1 MLVTHCYQAAGR
13 AVARIVAQDLEHAV
27 RGEHSGTRAPLSVQ
41 AASPERYAGLLVMRR
56 SGVRFPKAAQFKTL
70 ISSVRSMSV
79 DRHGRSTDMVNRLSP
94 RRQAVTQSEDW
105 KPLLMSLLDGI
116 PRALEL
122 AMAWKADG
130 HRSCGQAAE
139 ATHIRSGRSCPGLT
153 ADRGAV
159 AVTEF
164 DDSPSAGGDQQARR
178 TQADRW
184 IGTGGLDSGRVHDLV
199 AALGDT

>member
-1 MLVTHCYQAAGR
+1 MLGHKSAGPARRPPRPPTRRRKRRQKPYGAGSQVVPPWCPRRTVNNQQPPTAAPANRNVGGIPTPVATHR
-13 AVARIVAQDLEHAV
+13 D
-27 RGEHSGTRAPLSVQ
+27 T
-41 AASPERYAGLLVMRR
+41 LVMRR

-70 ISSVRSMSV
+70 ISSVCSMSV
-79 DRHGRSTDMVNRLSP
+79 DRHGQSTP
-94 RRQAVTQSEDW
+94 
-105 KPLLMSLLDGI
+105 
-116 PRALEL
+116 
-122 AMAWKADG
+122 
-130 HRSCGQAAE
+130 E
-139 ATHIRSGRSCPGLT
+139 ATHIRSGRSCPALT

-184 IGTGGLDSGRVHDLV
+184 IGIGGLDPGRVHDLV

>member
-1 MLVTHCYQAAGR
+1 MAPRGR
-13 AVARIVAQDLEHAV
+13 GWTGRI
-27 RGEHSGTRAPLSVQ
+27 
-41 AASPERYAGLLVMRR
+41 LLVMRR

-70 ISSVRSMSV
+70 ISSVCSMS
-79 DRHGRSTDMVNRLSP
+79 MVSRLSP
-94 RRQAVTQSEDW
+94 RRQAITQSEDW
-105 KPLLMSLLDGI
+105 NPLLVSLLDGI

-122 AMAWKADG
+122 ATAWKGDG

-139 ATHIRSGRSCPGLT
+139 ATHIRSGHSFPALT

-164 DDSPSAGGDQQARR
+164 DDSPSAGGDQQVRR

-184 IGTGGLDSGRVHDLV
+184 IGTGGLDPGRVHDLV